1 MRSFLLPPSTPPP
14 LKRTTKLVPSAEIK
28 EDRVGTSSDKI
39 EARVPLYAVDA
50 ATDLLV
56 DQCKGHGTAIVAE
69 TDMDAC
75 RLSLA
80 SSSSSSPFKQ
90 SISSKSP
97 SPSRSPSCWP
107 TQAHGSSPIPAAV
120 FTGMTSKCGC
130 AARALPPTN
139 SSLSITMRRRRST
152 RMTSPRAGSGEVSSC
167 FVRDTVTTSSISRCS
182 SCHPVGS
189 RSLHLVVGI

>member
-1 MRSFLLPPSTPPP
+1 MKGPWHCHRSGNGYGRMQVIASKLELPFTLQTIDKLQIPP
-14 LKRTTKLVPSAEIK
+14 
-28 EDRVGTSSDKI
+28 
-39 EARVPLYAVDA
+39 
-50 ATDLLV
+50 
-56 DQCKGHGTAIVAE
+56 
-69 TDMDAC
+69 
-75 RLSLA
+75 
-80 SSSSSSPFKQ
+80 
-90 SISSKSP
+90 
-97 SPSRSPSCWP
+97 PSRSPSCWP

-182 SCHPVGS
+182 SRHPVGS